1 MLAICLGS
9 KVGRVR
15 VIFTLP
21 TGFTETN
28 VRAPKEHLV
37 YVEWFRTVRNA
48 PDSVS
53 KLFEV
58 RKQREAGNA
67 EIVGE
72 VVYLSA
78 IRQSIQ
84 LIPVFGQKAN
94 RNWTSETVLDQCE
107 EFYINNFGSLRTY
120 QSVY

>member
-1 MLAICLGS
+1 MLTICLGS

-21 TGFTETN
+21 TSFTESNTK
-28 VRAPKEHLV
+28 APKEHLV
-37 YVEWFRTVRNA
+37 YVEWFKTVRNT

>member
-1 MLAICLGS
+1 M
-9 KVGRVR
+9 
-15 VIFTLP
+15 P
-21 TGFTETN
+21 TSFTESNTK
-28 VRAPKEHLV
+28 APKEHLV
-37 YVEWFRTVRNA
+37 YVEWFKTVQNA

-58 RKQREAGNA
+58 RKQCEAGNA

-72 VVYLSA
+72 VVYLSTA

>member
-1 MLAICLGS
+1 MLTICLGS

-21 TGFTETN
+21 TGFTESKI
-28 VRAPKEHLV
+28 RAPKEHLV
-37 YVEWFRTVRNA
+37 YVEWFRTVRSA
-48 PDSVS
+48 TDSVS

-78 IRQSIQ
+78 ICQSIQ
-84 LIPVFGQKAN
+84 LTPVFGQKAN
-94 RNWTSETVLDQCE
+94 HNWNSETVLDQ
-107 EFYINNFGSLRTY
+107 
-120 QSVY
+120 